1 MSMIS
6 YDSEEIITC
15 LKNTY
20 QSPDKNIRK
29 SSEQKLNKLI
39 NQNLIEF
46 ISNLIT
52 IFKKQLDNNLR
63 LSIILFLKNSIEDKI
78 ENNLITSEE
87 LNSLIQIYILIL
99 VDQNISKKE
108 LNNFKDTF
116 IILINNSSY
125 QILLEIITYLKKQ
138 ISELPLGSINGLI
151 SILSCLINSSL
162 IKKDKELFNSIFN
175 PVIILTTDITENLY
189 NKYAKID
196 LNKFNIEDYYKLNN
210 IFFNIYEL
218 LFDSNIKAK
227 KILEKENINENM
239 INHLNKVYNIGI
251 KLLVDINAKD
261 NNRIISWTGQKEFDQ
276 NINHMKVSI
285 FKFINLRLN
294 KLNEYMLDKNSLDNH
309 NQMIKIVMANLEWLI
324 MNKFSY
330 LIKMETSN
338 INNEYPDYN
347 YSLLI
352 SFMFIYLKRILGKK
366 TFINEFTSE
375 FNLFFKNILL
385 PLLIITEDEEKT
397 AFNNDMTNDY
407 LIDINDILY
416 ENKQKNI
423 KSQIGGLIKKVF
435 EKNINN
441 NNFMITYTINLIY
454 FLFEETQNL
463 CDKNL
468 INENDIF
475 ILLIKVYSKDKI
487 ISTLFLVL
495 NLFNENKKINKEENF
510 DLMDN
515 LFRNIFS
522 IIEKSDN
529 IYPLLKLQ
537 IILFIRNYS
546 IKLYLDENLIF
557 EKTIKYL
564 YESLFDTKYLLIS
577 NSSAD
582 SIQKIFEYN
591 LDDDSNK
598 EDEKENYISEEE
610 ENNNNKN
617 KINNIKYTL
626 INLACNI
633 SNEFEKYILEAQIPN
648 FFDVLSQIIISFD
661 KIENN
666 FFKNIF
672 INICKRVN
680 IEVKNNFK
688 NIFIVEKDQEENN
701 KKLKN
706 LNNHEIIINKCFNII
721 KILLENKAFIFNN
734 YELIENCLRPLIEY
748 MDDPK
753 KIKFDEDIIYIIYLL
768 MKEREKVVGIGF
780 NLIKNIYKYID
791 KCGSLYLESYQLL
804 DKYISYGTNQILT
817 NKKWYEGIFKAF
829 MSGIKGDDSDKG
841 VLYTCMLIQTWIIHC
856 DKLPKDCLNSLFK
869 KIFENLNLILDKF
882 NKGDVTDKKLYNFL
896 GYVTTIFSGLINY
909 DYIIIHFLNNY
920 YNEKVLK
927 TWLKVII
934 KENDVTYEYEIKV
947 LIYSIC
953 FIIKKE
959 IFKNENCCLIN
970 LGLDLLNCQTK
981 NSKYQL
987 KRKTKKFIDINFIED
1002 DDEENKEE
1010 ENEDEEDIELNE
1022 IKMLLEKTSNP
1033 IKDLDE
1039 FKFFGDMLQYL
1050 KNNKNEIYYKW
1061 ENNLNQ
1067 EQKEK
1072 IVNLINTKRI
1082 NIQTNEQ
1089 GKIQVARRI
1098 VTIKRNQS

>member
-151 SILSCLINSSL
+151 SILSCLINASL

-397 AFNNDMTNDY
+397 AFNNDLVNDY
-407 LIDINDILY
+407 LIDMNDI
-416 ENKQKNI
+416 I
-423 KSQIGGLIKKVF
+423 
-435 EKNINN
+435 
-441 NNFMITYTINLIY
+441 
-454 FLFEETQNL
+454 
-463 CDKNL
+463 
-468 INENDIF
+468 
-475 ILLIKVYSKDKI
+475 
-487 ISTLFLVL
+487 
-495 NLFNENKKINKEENF
+495 
-510 DLMDN
+510 
-515 LFRNIFS
+515 
-522 IIEKSDN
+522 
-529 IYPLLKLQ
+529 
-537 IILFIRNYS
+537 
-546 IKLYLDENLIF
+546 
-557 EKTIKYL
+557 
-564 YESLFDTKYLLIS
+564 
-577 NSSAD
+577 
-582 SIQKIFEYN
+582 
-591 LDDDSNK
+591 
-598 EDEKENYISEEE
+598 
-610 ENNNNKN
+610 
-617 KINNIKYTL
+617 
-626 INLACNI
+626 
-633 SNEFEKYILEAQIPN
+633 
-648 FFDVLSQIIISFD
+648 
-661 KIENN
+661 
-666 FFKNIF
+666 
-672 INICKRVN
+672 
-680 IEVKNNFK
+680 
-688 NIFIVEKDQEENN
+688 
-701 KKLKN
+701 
-706 LNNHEIIINKCFNII
+706 
-721 KILLENKAFIFNN
+721 
-734 YELIENCLRPLIEY
+734 
-748 MDDPK
+748 
-753 KIKFDEDIIYIIYLL
+753 
-768 MKEREKVVGIGF
+768 
-780 NLIKNIYKYID
+780 
-791 KCGSLYLESYQLL
+791 
-804 DKYISYGTNQILT
+804 
-817 NKKWYEGIFKAF
+817 
-829 MSGIKGDDSDKG
+829 
-841 VLYTCMLIQTWIIHC
+841 
-856 DKLPKDCLNSLFK
+856 
-869 KIFENLNLILDKF
+869 
-882 NKGDVTDKKLYNFL
+882 
-896 GYVTTIFSGLINY
+896 
-909 DYIIIHFLNNY
+909 
-920 YNEKVLK
+920 
-927 TWLKVII
+927 
-934 KENDVTYEYEIKV
+934 
-947 LIYSIC
+947 
-953 FIIKKE
+953 
-959 IFKNENCCLIN
+959 
-970 LGLDLLNCQTK
+970 
-981 NSKYQL
+981 
-987 KRKTKKFIDINFIED
+987 
-1002 DDEENKEE
+1002 
-1010 ENEDEEDIELNE
+1010 
-1022 IKMLLEKTSNP
+1022 
-1033 IKDLDE
+1033 
-1039 FKFFGDMLQYL
+1039 
-1050 KNNKNEIYYKW
+1050 
-1061 ENNLNQ
+1061 
-1067 EQKEK
+1067 
-1072 IVNLINTKRI
+1072 
-1082 NIQTNEQ
+1082 
-1089 GKIQVARRI
+1089 
-1098 VTIKRNQS
+1098 